1 MYELDRVWQDDLKR
15 IESYAPLTKK
25 KVRNQIVAIE
35 SELKKEQLVW
45 LQEVE
50 DVREQFQRMA
60 DNMKKEEYV
69 PRIASVSQAIE
80 PSSQP

>member
-15 IESYAPLTKK
+15 IENYAPSTKK
-25 KVRNQIVAIE
+25 KVRNQITAIE

-60 DNMKKEEYV
+60 DSMKKEEYV
-69 PRIASVSQAIE
+69 SSDHLASLYLF
-80 PSSQP
+80 

>member
-15 IESYAPLTKK
+15 IAGYAPATKK
-25 KVRNQIVAIE
+25 KVQNQISAIE

-60 DNMKKEEYV
+60 DSMKKEEYV
-69 PRIASVSQAIE
+69 LSSVLIFA
-80 PSSQP
+80 